1 MGFIKISVLNLTDD
15 STATGSTVLK
25 TDAMRDLLTV
35 KHQKGTGIKHEI
47 RFMIETVNPLNRFPF
62 RLTRQLGS
70 GGFAEVYEGY
80 HHGKKR
86 AFKLIPLKE
95 IEHNAFDE
103 YDVQSYGC
111 HEYYLQENDFKQT

>member
-25 TDAMRDLLTV
+25 TDAMRDLLMV

-47 RFMIETVNPLNRFPF
+47 RFTIKIVNPLNRFPF

-80 HHGKKR
+80 HHGRKR

-95 IEHNAFDE
+95 NEHKYNTH
-103 YDVQSYGC
+103 SYGC
-111 HEYYLQENDFKQT
+111 HEFCYQENDFKRA